1 MDKLEQ
7 IDEINKEI
15 RSEQDKE
22 MYYKRHLR
30 RHEARADYQKRRNSP
45 EYKARTRRLIDK
57 GGTMEHFY
65 PETKDMTA
73 GEFYELIEFLNMNNT
88 VRSKVLSEISRIYR
102 KREGGF

>member
-7 IDEINKEI
+7 IDEINKKI
-15 RSEQDKE
+15 RSEQDE
-22 MYYKRHLR
+22 EEHYKRHLKR
-30 RHEARADYQKRRNSP
+30 QQARADYQKRRSSP